1 MLWDQ
6 LSLPWQACLEEAWK
20 AHCAGSIPIGAA
32 IADAGGRVIARGRNC
47 RWDAT
52 AEYGLSATRIA
63 HAEMNAI
70 LALDACDAN
79 PSTCT
84 LYTTMEP
91 CPMCMGAIRMVH
103 LRKVCYAAR
112 DALAGSTSLVDVSP
126 YTRLGRVVHRIEV
139 AGPPR
144 ADLESVLL
152 ALQAERLLHY
162 PGSRWASLV
171 READPACGPGI
182 DLGQRLYA
190 SGALQRLCD
199 DGASARD
206 AIDLLA
212 RMLDE
217 NETG

>member
-6 LSLPWQACLEEAWK
+6 LSPAWRACVEEAWK
-20 AHCAGSIPIGAA
+20 AYSAGSIPIGAA
-32 IADAGGRVIARGRNC
+32 IADPSERVIARGRNC

-52 AEYGLSATRIA
+52 GEYGLSATRIA

-70 LALDACDAN
+70 LAFDACDDN

-112 DALAGSTSLVDVSP
+112 DSLAGSTSLVDVPP
-126 YTRLGRVVHRIEV
+126 YTDLGRVVHHIEV

-144 ADLESVLL
+144 ADLESALL
-152 ALQAERLLHY
+152 ALQAERLLRF
-162 PGSRWASLV
+162 PGSRWARLV
-171 READPACGPGI
+171 READPACIPGI
-182 DLGQRLYA
+182 DLGERLCA
-190 SGALQRLCD
+190 SGELLRLCD
-199 DGASARD
+199 DGASARE

-212 RMLDE
+212 SML
-217 NETG
+217 TACL